1 MIAVENNK
9 TEQLNIWLRF
19 FGENKS
25 NGKSAI
31 VESLTNSNISTCL
44 WKSDSDCGPGV
55 IFFSTPSND
64 LFDFANTLII
74 NGKDRVLAIANSSQS
89 LREDNCGWRLLK
101 AGVSDVI
108 PWTNPEEIASEI
120 KARFSRWLT
129 IDQLLES
136 PIVMNYVIG
145 NSQAWR
151 TKLREIVEIAKF
163 TCSPALILGETG
175 TGKELVAHLIHDLDS
190 RPDKRD
196 FVILDCSTV
205 IPELSGSEFF
215 GHERGA
221 FTGAASERDG
231 AFALAHGGTLFLDEI
246 GELPLTLQAQLL
258 RVIQEHTYKRVGG
271 NSWRRTEFRL
281 VAATNRNLEELV
293 KLGKFRADLYYR
305 IASFICKL
313 PPLRDRIEDVIP
325 LAEHFIH
332 KNQQNNEPIQFDNAV
347 REYLLKREYPGN
359 VRELSQVISR
369 LLHYYAGGGCIT
381 IGNVPPEDRPIA
393 DQESGSWFD
402 EKFKQIIR
410 QAVLLGAGLKEI
422 GRTAEDCAIRIATEE
437 ENGNL
442 QRAARRLGVT
452 DRTLQ
457 MRSANWRSNE

>member
-1 MIAVENNK
+1 MINVENNK
-9 TEQLNIWLRF
+9 ERLNIWLRF
-19 FGENKS
+19 FENNKS
-25 NGKSAI
+25 SGKSAI
-31 VESLTNSNISTCL
+31 VESLAHSNITTCS
-44 WKSDSDCGPGV
+44 WKSDLACGPGV
-55 IFFSTPSND
+55 IFFGIHSNE
-64 LFDFANTLII
+64 LFDFANTSS
-74 NGKDRVLAIANSSQS
+74 NSGKERVVAIADSPQL
-89 LREDNCGWRLLK
+89 LRENNCGWRLLK

-108 PWTNPEEIASEI
+108 TWTNPEGIASDV

-136 PIVMNYVIG
+136 PIVTNYVIG

-151 TKLREIVEIAKF
+151 TKLRDIVEIAKF
-163 TCSPALILGETG
+163 TCSPALILGESG
-175 TGKELVAHLIHDLDS
+175 TGKELIAHLIHELDS
-190 RPDKRD
+190 RQNKRD

-221 FTGAASERDG
+221 FTGAVSERDG
-231 AFALAHGGTLFLDEI
+231 AFALANGGTLFLDEI

-305 IASFICKL
+305 IANFICKL
-313 PPLRDRIEDVIP
+313 PPLRDRIEDIIP

-332 KNQQNNEPIQFDNAV
+332 DNQQSNEHVHLDNAV

-369 LLHYYAGGGCIT
+369 LLHYYAGCGSIT

-393 DQESGSWFD
+393 DEESGGWLD
-402 EKFKQIIR
+402 EKFKKIIR
-410 QAVLLGAGLKEI
+410 RAVLLGVGLKEI

-437 ENGNL
+437 EDGNL

-457 MRSANWRSNE
+457 TRSANWRSN

>member
-1 MIAVENNK
+1 MIAVENKK
-9 TEQLNIWLRF
+9 TEQLNIWLRSF
-19 FGENKS
+19 EENKT
-25 NGKSAI
+25 NRMSAI
-31 VESLTNSNISTCL
+31 VESLNESNISTYS
-44 WKSDSDCGPGV
+44 WKSDSSFGPGV
-55 IFFSTPSND
+55 IFYNTPSNE
-64 LFDFANTLII
+64 LYDFATMSSVR
-74 NGKDRVLAIANSSQS
+74 GKERVLVIADSPQLLCEN
-89 LREDNCGWRLLK
+89 NCGWQLLK

-108 PWTNPEEIASEI
+108 TWTNSEGVASEI
-120 KARFSRWLT
+120 KARFSRWHT

-136 PIVMNYVIG
+136 SIVKNYVIG

-163 TCSPALILGETG
+163 TYSPALILGESG
-175 TGKELVAHLIHDLDS
+175 TGKELIAHLIHELDS
-190 RPDKRD
+190 RPNKSD

-221 FTGAASERDG
+221 FTGAVSERDG
-231 AFALAHGGTLFLDEI
+231 AFALANGGTLFLDEI

-281 VAATNRNLEELV
+281 IAATNRNLEELV
-293 KLGKFRADLYYR
+293 KQGKFRADLYYR

-313 PPLRDRIEDVIP
+313 PPLRDRIEDIIP
-325 LAEHFIH
+325 LAEHFINS
-332 KNQQNNEPIQFDNAV
+332 NQQNNEPIQFDNAV
-347 REYLLKREYPGN
+347 REYLLNREYPGN

-369 LLHYYAGGGCIT
+369 LLHYYAGGGVIS
-381 IGNVPPEDRPIA
+381 IGNVPPEDRPIGN
-393 DQESGSWFD
+393 QECSGWFD
-402 EKFKQIIR
+402 EKFTQIIR
-410 QAVLLGAGLKEI
+410 RAILLNVGLKEI
-422 GRTAEDCAIRIATEE
+422 GRTAEDCAIRITAEE

-457 MRSANWRSNE
+457 MRSANWRSNG

>member
-1 MIAVENNK
+1 MMAIENDK

-19 FGENKS
+19 FEDNKS
-25 NGKSAI
+25 NEKSAI
-31 VESLTNSNISTCL
+31 VESLTNLNISSYL
-44 WKSDSDCGPGV
+44 WKSDSACGPGI
-55 IFFSTPSND
+55 IFFSSPSNE
-64 LFDFANTLII
+64 LYEFAHISSISN
-74 NGKDRVLAIANSSQS
+74 KERVLAIANSPLL
-89 LREDNCGWRLLK
+89 LRENNCGWRLLR

-108 PWTNPEEIASEI
+108 TWSNPEEIASEI

-129 IDQLLES
+129 VDQLLES
-136 PIVMNYVIG
+136 QIVTSYVIG

-163 TCSPALILGETG
+163 TCSSALILGESG
-175 TGKELVAHLIHDLDS
+175 TGKELVAHLIHELDP
-190 RPDKRD
+190 RPNKRD

-221 FTGAASERDG
+221 FTGAVSERVG
-231 AFALAHGGTLFLDEI
+231 AFALADGGTLFLDEI

-271 NSWRRTEFRL
+271 NSWQRTEFRL
-281 VAATNRNLEELV
+281 ICATNRNLEELV
-293 KLGKFRADLYYR
+293 RLGKFRADLYYR

-313 PPLRDRIEDVIP
+313 PPLRERIEDIIP
-325 LAEHFIH
+325 LAENFICR
-332 KNQQNNEPIQFDNAV
+332 NQQNHEPIQFDNAV
-347 REYLLKREYPGN
+347 REYLLNREYPGN
-359 VRELSQVISR
+359 VRDLSQVVSR
-369 LLHYYAGGGCIT
+369 LLQYYAGNGGVIT
-381 IGNVPPEDRPIA
+381 IGNVPPEDRPVA
-393 DQESGSWFD
+393 DQESGNYFD
-402 EKFKQIIR
+402 DKFKQIIR
-410 QAVLLGAGLKEI
+410 RAVLSGVGLKEI
-422 GRTAEDCAIRIATEE
+422 GRTAEDCAIRIAIEE

-457 MRSANWRSNE
+457 MRTQIG